1 MTREEALELIPLYA
15 VGALEINEARV
26 VEDFMRDASAEEQH
40 ELAEWRNVLA
50 MLPLA
55 LSEVAPPEH
64 LRAQLL
70 NRIAEAPEDQDAE
83 LVYSVPVGSDAVP
96 ATEATAK
103 ILPFTPTRKF
113 ESNPQRWLLIDASF
127 LLACTSAFLLWR
139 NAYVSGQRDMIAAER
154 DRIAK
159 ELDSEKKAKE
169 DIYASLTNDS
179 RIVSMIGDETPQA
192 NAKIVWDKKNQ
203 VWKIFIF
210 DLPAPPSGKSYQL

>member
-1 MTREEALELIPLYA
+1 
-15 VGALEINEARV
+15 
-26 VEDFMRDASAEEQH
+26 
-40 ELAEWRNVLA
+40 
-50 MLPLA
+50 
-55 LSEVAPPEH
+55 
-64 LRAQLL
+64 
-70 NRIAEAPEDQDAE
+70 
-83 LVYSVPVGSDAVP
+83 
-96 ATEATAK
+96 
-103 ILPFTPTRKF
+103 
-113 ESNPQRWLLIDASF
+113 
-127 LLACTSAFLLWR
+127 CTSAFLLWR

-210 DLPAPPSGKSYQL
+210 DLPAPPSGKSYQLWWVANNQKISAKVFSTETVLTVVLPPQALDGLALTAVTLEPKGGSPQPTGKFYLKAAI